1 MTDVLV
7 LCAANMCRSPMAAR
21 LLARELQTRGLAA
34 REVPA
39 PDPGVTVRSAG
50 LLVDGEPPAPLATS
64 AMADRGLDISAH
76 RSRVVRP
83 ADLTAAG
90 LVLVMA
96 RAQLREAVVL
106 VPEAWPRAFTLKE
119 LVRRGEQIGPRPS
132 GMSLPGWLAMAHEG
146 RDRAALLG
154 DSPDDD
160 VADPIG
166 GPPQAFAQTADL
178 LSDLTHRLAD
188 LCWPAARPD
197 APAEG
202 RPLDPRGD
210 LGLWPHATG
219 WMDN

>member
-7 LCAANMCRSPMAAR
+7 LCAANMCRSPMAAA
-21 LLARELQTRGLAA
+21 LLARELQTRELLAREPQSSGLAA
-34 REVPA
+34 READA

-90 LVLVMA
+90 LVLAMA

-106 VPEAWPRAFTLKE
+106 APEVWPRAFTLKE
-119 LVRRGEQIGPRPS
+119 LVRRGEQIGPRPPAT
-132 GMSLPGWLAMAHEG
+132 GLADWLARAHEG

-154 DSPDDD
+154 DSADDD

-166 GPPQAFAQTADL
+166 GPPQAFAQTAAL
-178 LSDLTHRLAD
+178 LSDLTSRLAA
-188 LCWPAARPD
+188 LCWPL
-197 APAEG
+197 APPPA
-202 RPLDPRGD
+202 
-210 LGLWPHATG
+210 
-219 WMDN
+219 